1 MTKQFSNYSDL
12 ITFTRASKGHALRP
26 VSYGDEII
34 NNGDFELGDN
44 GDWGV
49 STNWTISGGVAT
61 LVGGDGVYGNSG
73 LYQVIDLDVGK
84 IYKVSLDVSGLTGT
98 FRVYHASY
106 STGTNIDST
115 GTLVFNIVGESG
127 GTRLNILGNNGS
139 AVTLDN
145 ISVKEVTFDQ
155 PDGTLTLFEHPENV
169 PRVEYD
175 ADGNRL
181 GLLVE
186 EARTNLITYST
197 PDSNWTPS
205 RVTITENNAVSPD
218 GTENAT
224 RINETTATNSH
235 YISGNETSVT
245 SGLNYTLSVYVKADT
260 STACQLLFSS
270 TGFGSSQYANFD
282 LSTGTVGYEA
292 ANATATIQDVGNGW
306 YRCAITS
313 TATAT
318 TFSIVGFVV
327 FVNNNASSSTRIP
340 PYAGNTAH
348 QMYVYGAQVEE
359 ASFPTSYIKNEGTSS
374 GATRSA
380 DVASIPVADFGYNQ
394 SAGSLLWEGSFLSD
408 VAETDYLYNINN
420 NSGSPTNVADSIR
433 AFKFG
438 DGDLNYRV
446 SVSSLSSVNSEFTG
460 VTENLFKVAYALDS
474 SSYSTTRDGGAIAED
489 TSVAIPTGLTTLHIG
504 PDFSGHIKSI
514 KYYPRRLTNAQLQDI
529 TS

>member
-1 MTKQFSNYSDL
+1 
-12 ITFTRASKGHALRP
+12 
-26 VSYGDEII
+26 V
-34 NNGDFELGDN
+34 
-44 GDWGV
+44 
-49 STNWTISGGVAT
+49 
-61 LVGGDGVYGNSG
+61 
-73 LYQVIDLDVGK
+73 
-84 IYKVSLDVSGLTGT
+84 
-98 FRVYHASY
+98 
-106 STGTNIDST
+106 
-115 GTLVFNIVGESG
+115 
-127 GTRLNILGNNGS
+127 
-139 AVTLDN
+139 
-145 ISVKEVTFDQ
+145 SVKEVLFDQ
-155 PDGTLTLFEHPENV
+155 PDGTLTLFEHPENI

-359 ASFPTSYIKNEGTSS
+359 ASFPTSYIKTTGST
-374 GATRSA
+374 ATRSA
-380 DVASIPVADFGYNQ
+380 DVASIPVADFGW
-394 SAGSLLWEGSFLSD
+394 SKSMGAFVIEGSSYNPASNRYFFEFSSD
-408 VAETDYLYNINN
+408 GSNRNASKAHSVQHVFVTFGGVPQASIDAGDISANTLTKVATLFKKDDFAAVVDGGSVATDT
-420 NSGSPTNVADSIR
+420 SGSVNLDVTDLKLGINR
-433 AFKFG
+433 ANG
-438 DGDLNYRV
+438 EPLN
-446 SVSSLSSVNSEFTG
+446 
-460 VTENLFKVAYALDS
+460 
-474 SSYSTTRDGGAIAED
+474 
-489 TSVAIPTGLTTLHIG
+489 
-504 PDFSGHIKSI
+504 GHIKSI
-514 KYYPRRLTNAQLQDI
+514 KYYPRRLTNAQLQDL